1 MKKCNM
7 CGSFVSDKA
16 TQCPKCGVEIKEDII
31 PEVKVPEVHMPEVKE
46 VKEET
51 NSGNFCPSCGNKL
64 DADAIFCSRCGKNL
78 NPSPVVSTVTNTE
91 TPSNIDKELNDLNN
105 VYAKKAS
112 TNLTLAIVSVV
123 LCCCSITGI
132 LSLIFSI
139 LSLKDL
145 GKMSF
150 EVKNTS
156 TYRSIRNKNVI
167 ALIIAC
173 FVVFMWFTSL
183 IENIRNPQ
191 NYEDLVNSLNN
202 IINGGY

>member
-112 TNLTLAIVSVV
+112 TNLTLAIVALV
-123 LCCCSITGI
+123 LCCCSIPGI
-132 LSLIFSI
+132 ISLIFSI

-145 GKMSF
+145 GKMSV

>member
-51 NSGNFCPSCGNKL
+51 LAGNYCPSCGNKL
-64 DADAIFCSRCGKNL
+64 DADAMFCSKCGKNL
-78 NPSPVVSTVTNTE
+78 NPSPVVLSSESKE
-91 TPSNIDKELNDLNN
+91 TSSNVDIELNKLNN
-105 VYAKKAS
+105 DYAKKAS
-112 TNLTLAIVSVV
+112 TNLTLAIVALV
-123 LCCCSITGI
+123 LCCCSIPGI

-173 FVVFMWFTSL
+173 FVVFMWFSSL
-183 IENIRNPQ
+183 IETISNPQ
-191 NYEDLVNSLNN
+191 NYQDLVNSLNE
-202 IINGGY
+202 ILNGGY